1 MHKQAWILALSAAV
15 LLSGCS
21 VKRMGLQ
28 RMADAVSATATAY
41 ARDNDPEF
49 VRTGAPATLKMV
61 EMLLDQDPHHAGLLL
76 TACSGFTQYAYAFI
90 QVDSELLADGSGLE
104 ARNLRGRA
112 SRMYDRARDYC
123 LRGLDVTIPGA
134 RAALLAGRMDW
145 LGPAEPTDVPLL
157 YWTAAAW
164 GGSIGVARNSLLRLG
179 EATRIRSLLE
189 RAIAL
194 DPSWQSG
201 ALHELMIG
209 VEGLPE
215 LAGGSAARARA
226 HFDTAVKLSEG
237 QSAFAYVTMATS
249 VAQPAK
255 DRAEFERLLKA
266 ALAVDVDKRPEIR
279 LANLIAQKRARFLLS
294 TVEQLF

>member
-1 MHKQAWILALSAAV
+1 MHKQAWTLALAAAV

-21 VKRMGLQ
+21 VKRMGLE

-41 ARDNDPEF
+41 TRDNDPEF
-49 VRTGAPATLKMV
+49 VRAGAPATLKMV
-61 EMLLDQDPHHAGLLL
+61 EMLLDQDPNHAGLLL

-90 QVDSELLADGSGLE
+90 QVDSELLVDTTE
-104 ARNLRGRA
+104 PDARSLRERA

-123 LRGLDVTIPGA
+123 VRGLDAAIPGS
-134 RAALLAGRMDW
+134 RAALLAGKTDW
-145 LGPAEPTDVPLL
+145 LGTAESTDVPLL

-164 GGSIGVARNSLLRLG
+164 GGSIGVGRNSLLRLG
-179 EATRIRSLLE
+179 EVTRIRALLE

-194 DPSWQSG
+194 DPSWESG

-209 VEGLPE
+209 LEALPE

-226 HFDTAVKLSEG
+226 HFDRAVKLSEG

-266 ALAVDVDKRPEIR
+266 ALAVDIEKRPAIR
-279 LANLIAQKRARFLLS
+279 LANIIAQKRARFLLS
-294 TVEQLF
+294 RVERLF